1 MGLELIVDPSASG
14 ELPHKTVT
22 VMLWSMGDDPALLD
36 AKVFTNSADLRA
48 WLKAT
53 VATHGSE
60 NISVR
65 WSKKLKADLTLSG
78 LIAACLDQEAPGQ

>member
-36 AKVFTNSADLRA
+36 AKVFTSSADLP
-48 WLKAT
+48 
-53 VATHGSE
+53 HGSE

-78 LIAACLDQEAPGQ
+78 LIAACLDLDAPSPG